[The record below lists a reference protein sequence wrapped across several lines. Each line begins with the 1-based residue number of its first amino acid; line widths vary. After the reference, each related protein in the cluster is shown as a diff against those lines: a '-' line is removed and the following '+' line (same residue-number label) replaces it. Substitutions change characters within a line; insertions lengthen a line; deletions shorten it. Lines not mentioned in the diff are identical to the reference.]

1 MDALIFWAIP
11 AFVLSM
17 AAEALWARRAARE
30 GREIRGYALKDTA
43 ANLSMGLGNLAIT
56 SGVKL
61 GLMVLWMG
69 LYELRLFE
77 LPVDSAWTW
86 VALFFAE
93 DLCYYAFH
101 RGSHE
106 IRLFWAGHVNHHSS
120 TTYNLSTALRQ
131 SWTSSVAFIFW
142 LPLPLLGFHPLMV
155 LTQQAISLLYQ
166 YWLHTEAIERMPR
179 WFEAVFNTPSHHRVH
194 HGRNALYLDRNHAG
208 ILIIWDRLFG
218 TFEPEKERPDYG
230 LTTNI
235 STYNPLRIAF
245 HEWAAIGRDVRSAR
259 SLREAFGYVFGPPGW
274 RPDRLD
280 DTAPARRARAL
291 AAQAE
296 RAPEG
301 A

>member
-1 MDALIFWAIP
+1 MDALIYWAIP
-11 AFVLSM
+11 VFILTMV
-17 AAEALWARRAARE
+17 AEALWARRAVRE
-30 GREIRGYALKDTA
+30 GRDIRGYALKDTA

-61 GLMVLWMG
+61 GLMILWMG
-69 LYELRLFE
+69 LYELRLFD
-77 LPVDSAWTW
+77 LPTNSAWTW

-101 RGSHE
+101 RGSHG

-120 TTYNLSTALRQ
+120 TSYNLSTALRQ
-131 SWTSSVAFIFW
+131 SWTSSVAFVFW

-155 LTQQAISLLYQ
+155 LTQQAVSLLYQ
-166 YWLHTEAIERMPR
+166 YWLHTEAIDRMPR

-218 TFEPEKERPDYG
+218 SFEPERARPDYG
-230 LTTNI
+230 LTTNL

-245 HEWAAIGRDVRSAR
+245 HEWAAIGRDVRAAR
-259 SLREAFGYVFGPPGW
+259 SVREVLGYVFGPPGW
-274 RPDRLD
+274 RPDTLE
-280 DTAPARRARAL
+280 DTASARRARAL
-291 AAQAE
+291 AAESAG
-296 RAPEG
+296 APEG
-301 A
+301 V